1 MQIRNDS
8 FIRSWPTYSSSVCG
22 RSVASSPRSSSV
34 TWLVM
39 IRSGTGLP
47 PNGSNHPHRSSL
59 VLLRRR
65 QHLRRWRDRALP
77 RSRHLAS
84 AVRRTEDTT
93 PVQVR
98 QSAFKLLELALAH
111 AATIYAATASRHIG
125 APDLHIALGTG
136 ATDRQEVHAAEGH
149 ALDQGRVSFF
159 TDLRRG
165 GYTGRGVAGRTGST
179 GHPDALRRLGGVGQ
193 EYRLRESTQ

>member
-1 MQIRNDS
+1 MQIRSDS

-39 IRSGTGLP
+39 IRSGTGSPL
-47 PNGSNHPHRSSL
+47 NGSNHPHRSSL

-65 QHLRRWRDRALP
+65 QHLRRWWDRALP

-93 PVQVR
+93 PVRVR

-111 AATIYAATASRHIG
+111 AAPLCVTAASRHIR
-125 APDLHIALGTG
+125 ASDLHIALGTG
-136 ATDRQEVHAAEGH
+136 ATDRQEVHAADRH
-149 ALDQGRVSFF
+149 AFNQGRVSFF
-159 TDLRRG
+159 TDFWG
-165 GYTGRGVAGRTGST
+165 GGHTGHGIARRTGST
-179 GHPDALRRLGGVGQ
+179 GHPDSLRRLGGIGQ
-193 EYRLRESTQ
+193 EYRL